1 MPLRFW
7 PFELKL
13 CDSFLL
19 GSHGSF
25 SSKDEAGVSSAESC
39 HGVKGGG
46 EPWAQRSRVSAL
58 PSDVPV
64 CCFHDN
70 AGHWG
75 EVSVLPQGLDEQ
87 AWGKFQLEAEAKDL
101 G

>member
-1 MPLRFW
+1 M
-7 PFELKL
+7 
-13 CDSFLL
+13 
-19 GSHGSF
+19 
-25 SSKDEAGVSSAESC
+25 
-39 HGVKGGG
+39 
-46 EPWAQRSRVSAL
+46 L

-70 AGHWG
+70 TGHWG